1 MLLFFDFGRLLW
13 GRRIGPDGPAARL
26 ARVLDDFASVEL
38 VMIRWAIGPIRVID
52 DVRGELPELG
62 NHIRH
67 LCHRPMHAHA
77 HPEREITST
86 LRRMRQLYWV
96 ACVHQRQPVDGYVRT
111 TQSSGAPL
119 VLCPNGFDEDAAA
132 RLRAALHRV
141 ASAEEYVSRDHWSF
155 NRQEEA
161 CAS

>member
-1 MLLFFDFGRLLW
+1 MLLFFQFDRLLW
-13 GRRIGPDGPAARL
+13 GTRIGQDGPAARL
-26 ARVLDDFASVEL
+26 ARVLDDFQTVEL
-38 VMIRWAIGPIRVID
+38 VMLRWSIGPVRDITE
-52 DVRGELPELG
+52 VRGELPELG
-62 NHIRH
+62 DHIRH

-96 ACVHQRQPVDGYVRT
+96 ACVHQRQPVDGYLRT
-111 TQSSGAPL
+111 AQSSGAPL
-119 VLCPNGFDEDAAA
+119 VLCPNGFDEDAAM

-141 ASAEEYVSRDHWSF
+141 ASAEEYVSRDRSF
-155 NRQEEA
+155 HRKEEA